1 MRARDNQ
8 PHRGNRTS
16 RPAFIK
22 QQIGGRSH
30 DLRGVDLDHMRVIEQ
45 APFAVHGIAHDR
57 RVVPAV
63 DALTAMIDD
72 REQVVHLTAIRVH
85 IQLRVASAIR

>member
-1 MRARDNQ
+1 
-8 PHRGNRTS
+8 
-16 RPAFIK
+16 
-22 QQIGGRSH
+22 
-30 DLRGVDLDHMRVIEQ
+30 
-45 APFAVHGIAHDR
+45 
-57 RVVPAV
+57 VPAV